1 MQVKRD
7 AHQIG
12 LTPATSHSRK
22 RFPLPPFPR
31 YCLFICTPARAS
43 VAQRSP
49 APYHG
54 RMTLESKKD
63 HTLSSQEA
71 HQRAS
76 ARRRL
81 AGVFLRDAQRQ
92 ENSSR
97 TRADL
102 AFDATY
108 LCALAS
114 LSIAAQECEHPSSDV
129 LSNAA
134 GLLGLTAEQIL
145 PAIAYARCRYEPL
158 GTDEQSQVAYKELL
172 ALAKRVLKTK

>member
-1 MQVKRD
+1 
-7 AHQIG
+7 
-12 LTPATSHSRK
+12 
-22 RFPLPPFPR
+22 
-31 YCLFICTPARAS
+31 
-43 VAQRSP
+43 
-49 APYHG
+49 
-54 RMTLESKKD
+54 MTLESKKD

-81 AGVFLRDAQRQ
+81 ADVFIRDAQRID
-92 ENSSR
+92 NSLR

-102 AFDATY
+102 AFDAVY

-114 LSIAAQECEHPSSDV
+114 LDIAAQVCEHPSPDV
-129 LSNAA
+129 LMNAA
-134 GLLGLTAEQIL
+134 GLLGLTAEQIQ

-158 GTDEQSQVAYKELL
+158 GTDEQSQVAYDELL